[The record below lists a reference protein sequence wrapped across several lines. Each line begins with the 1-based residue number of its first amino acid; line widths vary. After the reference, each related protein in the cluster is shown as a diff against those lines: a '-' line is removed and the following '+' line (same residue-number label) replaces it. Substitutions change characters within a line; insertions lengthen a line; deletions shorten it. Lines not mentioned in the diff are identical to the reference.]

1 MKEQLKNEIL
11 AARKA
16 KFNLN
21 TISTIEVFN
30 KVINAYK
37 KLLLEAE
44 RDLHEYTID
53 IILCDLS
60 GFNRLGGIEEL
71 YKKWGDIFF
80 VDLNNS
86 AFVPDFVNEEG
97 DIESYI
103 FYYRDDDDWNLR
115 IVKASEVKVKYLQ
128 NDDTYI
134 VENKINRVYENPE
147 KKKESNW
154 TKITYMYEIYINSK
168 DAVEVKIN

>member
-21 TISTIEVFN
+21 TISTTDVFN
-30 KVINAYK
+30 KIISAYK

-53 IILCDLS
+53 ITLCDLS
-60 GFNRLGGIEEL
+60 GFNKLGGIEEL
-71 YKKWGDIFF
+71 YKKWGDIYF

-86 AFVPDFVNEEG
+86 AFVPNFINEEG
-97 DIESYI
+97 DIE
-103 FYYRDDDDWNLR
+103 YRES
-115 IVKASEVKVKYLQ
+115 IYFSEVEELKEIKDIQFSLKEWIELCEKEDIELKIFAKADYNHNTGIEISINGIFDKDNEQIQLYL
-128 NDDTYI
+128 DS
-134 VENKINRVYENPE
+134 VNK
-147 KKKESNW
+147 
-154 TKITYMYEIYINSK
+154 
-168 DAVEVKIN
+168 

>member
-97 DIESYI
+97 DIESGESIYFSKVEDLKEIKDIQFSLKEWIELCEKENIGLKI
-103 FYYRDDDDWNLR
+103 FA
-115 IVKASEVKVKYLQ
+115 KADYDHNTGIEM
-128 NDDTYI
+128 N
-134 VENKINRVYENPE
+134 INRIFDKDNEQIQLYL
-147 KKKESNW
+147 
-154 TKITYMYEIYINSK
+154 NSVNK
-168 DAVEVKIN
+168 